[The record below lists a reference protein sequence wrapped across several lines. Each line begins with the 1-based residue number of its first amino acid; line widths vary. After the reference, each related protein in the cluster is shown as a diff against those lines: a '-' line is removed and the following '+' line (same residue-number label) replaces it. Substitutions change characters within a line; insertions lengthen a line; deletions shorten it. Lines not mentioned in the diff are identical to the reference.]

1 MIVKTAEFV
10 TSVADKN
17 KIKNDLPEIAFVGR
31 SNVGKSSFINCLT
44 SRNKLAKASSE
55 PGRTRLINYFAI
67 NSSFYFVDLPGYGFA
82 RVSDAEKDKWSEM
95 IEGYLLNSKQ
105 LRNVFV
111 IMDIRH
117 PASELDKVMINFLN
131 HYRIGFTVIATK
143 TDKIKKSQLPRY
155 VKALAES
162 LYLTPSSVYPVSSE
176 TGEGKQK
183 VLERMDYLLSL
194 PPREE

>member
-1 MIVKTAEFV
+1 MIVKSAEFV

-17 KIKNDLPEIAFVGR
+17 KIRNDLPEIAFVGR

-44 SRNKLAKASSE
+44 NRNKLAKASSE

-67 NSSFYFVDLPGYGFA
+67 NGECYFVDLPGYGFA
-82 RVSDAEKDKWSEM
+82 RVSDAEKQKWSDM

-111 IMDIRH
+111 IMDVRH
-117 PASELDKVMINFLN
+117 EAGELDKIMVNFLN

-143 TDKIKKSQLPRY
+143 IDKVKKSQLPRY

-162 LYLTPSSVYPVSSE
+162 LMIPVANIYPVSSE

-183 VLERMDYLLSL
+183 VLERMDNLLVL
-194 PPREE
+194 PPRE

>member
-1 MIVKTAEFV
+1 MIVKSAEFV

-17 KIKNDLPEIAFVGR
+17 KIRNDLPEIAFVGR

-44 SRNKLAKASSE
+44 NRNKLAKASSE

-67 NSSFYFVDLPGYGFA
+67 NGECYFVDLPGYGFA
-82 RVSDAEKDKWSEM
+82 RVSDAEKQKWSDM

-111 IMDIRH
+111 IMDVRH
-117 PASELDKVMINFLN
+117 EAGELDKIMINFLN

-143 TDKIKKSQLPRY
+143 IDKVKKSQLPRY

-162 LYLTPSSVYPVSSE
+162 LMIPVANIYPVSSE
-176 TGEGKQK
+176 TGDGKQK
-183 VLERMDYLLSL
+183 VLERMDNLLVL
-194 PPREE
+194 PPRE